1 MSIKK
6 APTISS
12 LLSAHLTSDKAR
24 TAVSVPAPRR
34 TVAAQAAG
42 DGKKSPKKPSGS
54 GAATGGSEKLNLSVY
69 PRDREQIIKIKGF
82 LLKNGVEANASEVV
96 RIALRSAVC
105 SPDMLASHKEIQ
117 CEDGRR
123 RIQIRIK
130 KN

>member
-1 MSIKK
+1 MSKK
-6 APTISS
+6 SPTISS

-34 TVAAQAAG
+34 TVAVKADG
-42 DGKKSPKKPSGS
+42 GKKSPEKRSGS
-54 GAATGGSEKLNLSVY
+54 GATGGSEKLNLSVY
-69 PRDREQIIKIKGF
+69 PRDREQIIKIKAF